1 MPDKTGHH
9 GSPPPAANRGGGAGG
24 MNVEQLRAE
33 IARRKRFD
41 LIFGYGGGC
50 LIFLSL
56 LVLFALVANLVRD
69 GTGALIQTHE
79 TKADKSGFGRR
90 EVVGT
95 LQKSP
100 DGQWLLKADRVSITS
115 APSGTQDLV
124 GKRVAVEGRMPRG
137 TDTRMEAEAVTPL
150 PQGSPPVGIVGTLLV
165 AASTDAADD
174 DDSPGAADQPRFAL
188 EPEPIRLDVS
198 NLSPESVA
206 ALRDGARVSVDSDG
220 KVRNG
225 TLAATEVVGL
235 VRKSF
240 FTSFP
245 SRSPGEAGILS
256 AWVGTML
263 IMIVTIMLAVPL
275 GVAAGVYLEE
285 YAPRNRLTA
294 IIEVN
299 IANLAGVPSIIWGLM
314 ALGLFV
320 YLLGFGR
327 SILTAGMTLG
337 LLVLPIVIIATRE
350 AIRAIPQTIREAAV
364 GLGATRWQTTRYHII
379 PYSMSGI
386 LTGSIIAMSRA
397 IGETAPLVTIGALT
411 FIAFLPPAPIE
422 RKVAE
427 ADRVAHR
434 QAVEATPAGQPP
446 PPPPAERLHVQP
458 FAWLG
463 SAFTVLPIQLFQWVS
478 RPQKEFHANAAAA
491 GVVLLVLTLGMN
503 GLAIYLRYHLRKKI
517 KW

>member
-1 MPDKTGHH
+1 M
-9 GSPPPAANRGGGAGG
+9 SL
-24 MNVEQLRAE
+24 EQLRTE

-41 LIFGYGGGC
+41 LLFGYGGGC

-56 LVLFALVANLVRD
+56 FVLFALVANLVRD
-69 GTGALIQTHE
+69 GTGALVQTHE

-100 DGQWLLKADRVSITS
+100 DGHWLLKLDRVSITS
-115 APSGTQDLV
+115 APEGTQELV
-124 GKRVAVEGRMPRG
+124 GKRVAVQGRMPRG
-137 TDTRMEAEAVTPL
+137 NDPRMEAESVTEL
-150 PQGSPPVGIVGTLLV
+150 PQGLPPRGLAGTLLV
-165 AASTDAADD
+165 ADSTDAAGA
-174 DDSPGAADQPRFAL
+174 DDSPAATDRPRFAL

-198 NLSPESVA
+198 NLSRDSIA
-206 ALRDGARVSVDSDG
+206 ALRDKARVSVDSDG
-220 KVRNG
+220 KVRDG
-225 TLAATEVVGL
+225 ALTAGEVVGL
-235 VRKSF
+235 VRKNF

-245 SRSPGEAGILS
+245 SRTPREAGILS

-263 IMIVTIMLAVPL
+263 IMLVTIMLAVPL

-320 YLLGFGR
+320 YLIGLGR

-422 RKVAE
+422 RKVTD
-427 ADRVAHR
+427 ADRVSHR
-434 QAVEATPAGQPP
+434 QAVEATPAGQSPP
-446 PPPPAERLHVQP
+446 APPAERLHLQP
-458 FAWLG
+458 FAWLN
-463 SAFTVLPIQLFQWVS
+463 SPFTVLPMQLFQWVS

-503 GLAIYLRYHLRKKI
+503 ALAIYLRYHLRKKI